1 MLEKFM
7 DFKCKIFLSNTFFN
21 SNDTLKPIEILPAE
35 NERKKT
41 YNKCTNSKFV
51 SGKKSF
57 CPIN

>member
-1 MLEKFM
+1 M

-21 SNDTLKPIEILPAE
+21 SNDTLKPIEILPE